1 MNATI
6 KIPEVLLS
14 PFKGQQNS
22 TLFGL
27 ATTAK
32 VYGAESYTTNE
43 ADHVVYSVRPS
54 LIPFDVVQLVVST
67 GGEVENY
74 PMFIKIADPDGLT
87 PVGLKDSKKE
97 DGSQKTWNEW
107 KKVNYTFSEAD
118 DDGFVYL
125 GTNANSGEDLKGS
138 EMVVIF
144 DDLIEPSAYK
154 LLFLGN
160 ED

>member
-32 VYGAESYTTNE
+32 VYGAESYTTTE
-43 ADHVVYSVRPS
+43 ADHVVYYVRPS
-54 LIPFDVVQLVVST
+54 LIPFNVVQLVVST

-74 PMFIKIADPDGLT
+74 PMFIKIIDPEDLT

-97 DGSQKTWNEW
+97 DDSQKSWNEW
-107 KKVNYTFSEAD
+107 KQPNHTFSEAD

-138 EMVVIF
+138 ELVVLF
-144 DDLIEPSAYK
+144 DDLIEPSAYQ
-154 LLFLGN
+154 LLFNQNGN
-160 ED
+160 

>member
-1 MNATI
+1 MNAII

-22 TLFGL
+22 TLFDL

-32 VYGAESYTTNE
+32 VYGAESYTSLQ
-43 ADHVVYSVRPS
+43 ADHVVYYVRPS
-54 LIPFDVVQLVVST
+54 LIPFNVVQLVVDN

-97 DGSQKTWNEW
+97 DDSQKTWNEW
-107 KKVNYTFSEAD
+107 KKDNYTFSEAD

-125 GTNANSGEDLKGS
+125 GTNANNGEDLKGS

-144 DDLIEPSAYK
+144 NDVIEPSAYK
-154 LLFLGN
+154 LLFA